1 MATIQIIYDYFHSH
15 GANTRYIMI
24 WIRVSRDQSS
34 PVGQDE
40 AGPSDVQSF
49 SDSLKLRL
57 QSVST
62 KYTSSST
69 VLLLLILDFFGSL
82 KHYQLKCPPSLPYQ
96 VQGFYNEQYTRV
108 EGKVVHAEE
117 HYIKS
122 WFRGEEGG
130 QCWNR
135 CCITHDG
142 ATGNTRWNRTIVYF
156 SNQRSLCFRY
166 K

>member
-49 SDSLKLRL
+49 SDSLKSRL

-82 KHYQLKCPPSLPYQ
+82 KHY
-96 VQGFYNEQYTRV
+96 
-108 EGKVVHAEE
+108 
-117 HYIKS
+117 
-122 WFRGEEGG
+122 
-130 QCWNR
+130 
-135 CCITHDG
+135 
-142 ATGNTRWNRTIVYF
+142 
-156 SNQRSLCFRY
+156 
-166 K
+166 